1 MSFVGQPFRL
11 RIGTFVGLT
20 GSAWEA
26 ECDKTSMQVRV
37 QRVLVL
43 CMTWPLAACAG
54 QQSALD
60 PQGLQSEQIRH
71 TLFLFLIVA
80 AIVWTAVVIVLGV
93 GLLRRKRA
101 ADQPLDLHQ
110 PFERRSGRVILALG
124 IATTVVVLGLSL
136 VSYAGQRTVF
146 AKDEKA
152 HTLKIIG
159 HQWWW
164 EVRYEADSP
173 HQSFVTANEIRIPT
187 GQPVKVE
194 LESADVIHSF
204 WVPSLTGKM
213 DLIPGQKNE
222 LQFTANN
229 AGIYRGQCAEFCGI
243 QHAHM
248 AFAVIAMSPDE
259 FGRWRDHE
267 NQSGSN
273 PADQLGKQGEALF
286 RARGCALCHNIS
298 GTLAGGQLGPD
309 LTHIGSRTTIAAG
322 TLPNTPATLGAWIA
336 DPQHIKPGNLMPK
349 MPLQSDELIA
359 ILHYLEQL
367 K

>member
-1 MSFVGQPFRL
+1 MRSAPPSIVHRRGLLVAAGLSWGTRAGATSAAPGLGHGWQDALNSAGPQAAHIQDLWRL
-11 RIGTFVGLT
+11 MLWMCSIVF
-20 GSAWEA
+20 A
-26 ECDKTSMQVRV
+26 
-37 QRVLVL
+37 LVL
-43 CMTWPLAACAG
+43 AAFLLALWRAPRSRLDTAPDLEAKRRPEAG
-54 QQSALD
+54 IRRTVATATVVSAAL
-60 PQGLQSEQIRH
+60 
-71 TLFLFLIVA
+71 LFVLIVA
-80 AIVWTAVVIVLGV
+80 SVWTD
-93 GLLRRKRA
+93 RA
-101 ADQPLDLHQ
+101 LARLSTSDALHID
-110 PFERRSGRVILALG
+110 VTA
-124 IATTVVVLGLSL
+124 
-136 VSYAGQRTVF
+136 
-146 AKDEKA
+146 
-152 HTLKIIG
+152 

-164 EVRYEADSP
+164 ELTYDDPDPSR
-173 HQSFVTANEIRIPT
+173 QITTANEIHV
-187 GQPVKVE
+187 PVGRPV
-194 LESADVIHSF
+194 LVTLHADDVIHSF

-222 LQFTANN
+222 LQFTAKN

-267 NQSGSN
+267 NQSASN

-286 RARGCALCHNIS
+286 RARECALCHNIS

>member
-1 MSFVGQPFRL
+1 MSDMSFVGQPFRL

-80 AIVWTAVVIVLGV
+80 AIVWTA
-93 GLLRRKRA
+93 
-101 ADQPLDLHQ
+101 
-110 PFERRSGRVILALG
+110 
-124 IATTVVVLGLSL
+124 VVVLGLSL

-213 DLIPGQKNE
+213 DLITGQKNE
-222 LQFTANN
+222 LQFTAKN
-229 AGIYRGQCAEFCGI
+229 AGIYRGQCAEFCGL

-248 AFAVIAMSPDE
+248 AFAVIALPPDQ
-259 FGRWRDHE
+259 FGQWRD
-267 NQSGSN
+267 
-273 PADQLGKQGEALF
+273 
-286 RARGCALCHNIS
+286 
-298 GTLAGGQLGPD
+298 
-309 LTHIGSRTTIAAG
+309 
-322 TLPNTPATLGAWIA
+322 
-336 DPQHIKPGNLMPK
+336 
-349 MPLQSDELIA
+349 
-359 ILHYLEQL
+359 
-367 K
+367 

>member
-1 MSFVGQPFRL
+1 MPV
-11 RIGTFVGLT
+11 
-20 GSAWEA
+20 WER
-26 ECDKTSMQVRV
+26 K
-37 QRVLVL
+37 VLVL
-43 CMTWPLAACAG
+43 CTTWPLAACAG
-54 QQSALD
+54 RQSALD
-60 PQGLQSEQIRH
+60 PQGLQSDQIRS
-71 TLFLFLIVA
+71 TLFIFLLIA
-80 AIVWTAVVIVLGV
+80 AVVWIAVVLVLAAGM
-93 GLLRRKRA
+93 LRRKRA
-101 ADQPLDLHQ
+101 TDMPLDLHQ
-110 PFERRSGRVILALG
+110 GFEQRAGRLILVLG
-124 IATTVVVLGLSL
+124 AATTAIVLGLSF

-146 AKDEKA
+146 AKDEHA
-152 HTLKIIG
+152 LTLKIIG

-187 GQPVKVE
+187 GQPIKVE

-204 WVPSLTGKM
+204 WVPSLTGKI
-213 DLIPGQKNE
+213 DLITGQKNE
-222 LQFTANN
+222 LQFTAKN
-229 AGIYRGQCAEFCGI
+229 AGVYRGQCAEFCGL

-248 AFAVIAMSPDE
+248 AFDVIALPPDE
-259 FGRWRDHE
+259 FGRWRDHQ
-267 NQSGSN
+267 NQSAQS
-273 PADQLGKQGEALF
+273 PTDQLGRQGEALF

-309 LTHIGSRTTIAAG
+309 LTHVGSRTTIAAG
-322 TLPNTPATLGAWIA
+322 TLPNTPATLGAWIS

>member
-1 MSFVGQPFRL
+1 MSV
-11 RIGTFVGLT
+11 
-20 GSAWEA
+20 W
-26 ECDKTSMQVRV
+26 VRTA
-37 QRVLVL
+37 LVL
-43 CMTWPLAACAG
+43 SATWLLAGCSG
-54 QQSALD
+54 RQSALD
-60 PQGLQSEQIRH
+60 PQGLQSEQIRQ
-71 TLFLFLIVA
+71 TLFVFLVVA
-80 AIVWTAVVIVLGV
+80 TIIWIAVVFVLSMGM
-93 GLLRRKRA
+93 LRRKREA
-101 ADQPLDLHQ
+101 AQPLGLHEE
-110 PFERRSGRVILALG
+110 FEERSGRVILMLG
-124 IATTVVVLGLSL
+124 LATTVVVLGLSV

-146 AKDEKA
+146 AKSENA
-152 HTLKIIG
+152 LTLKIIG

-164 EVRYEADSP
+164 EVHYEGDSP
-173 HQSFVTANEIRIPT
+173 DKTFATANEIRIPT

-213 DLIPGQKNE
+213 DLITGQKNE
-222 LQFTANN
+222 LQFTAKK
-229 AGIYRGQCAEFCGI
+229 AGVYRGQCAEFCGL

-248 AFAVIAMSPDE
+248 AFAVIALPPDE

-267 NQSGSN
+267 NQSASS
-273 PADQLGKQGEALF
+273 PPDQLGRQGEALF

-298 GTLAGGQLGPD
+298 GTPAGGQMGPD

-336 DPQHIKPGNLMPK
+336 DPQHIKPGNLMPQ
-349 MPLQSDELIA
+349 MPLQSGELIA

>member
-1 MSFVGQPFRL
+1 MPVWVRKF
-11 RIGTFVGLT
+11 LT
-20 GSAWEA
+20 
-26 ECDKTSMQVRV
+26 
-37 QRVLVL
+37 L
-43 CMTWPLAACAG
+43 CTTLPLAACAG

-60 PQGLQSEQIRH
+60 PQGLQSEQIRS
-71 TLFLFLIVA
+71 TLFIFLAVA
-80 AIVWTAVVIVLGV
+80 AIVWIAVVLALVV
-93 GLLRRKRA
+93 GMLRRKRA
-101 ADQPLDLHQ
+101 SDAPLDLDQ
-110 PFERRSGRVILALG
+110 AFEDRAGRLILGLG
-124 IATTVVVLGLSL
+124 IATTAIVLGLSF
-136 VSYAGQRTVF
+136 VSYAGQRTIF
-146 AKDEKA
+146 SKDEKA
-152 HTLKIIG
+152 LTLKIVG

-173 HQSFVTANEIRIPT
+173 HQSFVTANEIRIPI

-204 WVPSLTGKM
+204 WVPALTGKM
-213 DLIPGQKNE
+213 DLITGQKNE
-222 LQFTANN
+222 LQFTAKN
-229 AGIYRGQCAEFCGI
+229 AGVYRGQCAEFCGL

-248 AFAVIAMSPDE
+248 AFAVIALPPDE
-259 FGRWRDHE
+259 FGRWRDHQ
-267 NQSGSN
+267 NQSAQS
-273 PADQLGKQGEALF
+273 PSDQLGRQGEALF

-298 GTLAGGQLGPD
+298 GTLAGGQMGPD

-322 TLPNTPATLGAWIA
+322 TLPNVPATLGAWIS

>member
-1 MSFVGQPFRL
+1 MPVWVRL
-11 RIGTFVGLT
+11 F
-20 GSAWEA
+20 
-26 ECDKTSMQVRV
+26 
-37 QRVLVL
+37 LVL
-43 CMTWPLAACAG
+43 CTSWSLAGCAG
-54 QQSALD
+54 RQSTLD
-60 PQGLQSEQIRH
+60 PQGLQSEQILH
-71 TLFLFLIVA
+71 TLFIFLAVA
-80 AIVWTAVVIVLGV
+80 AIVWVAVVIVLGV
-93 GLLRRKRA
+93 GMVRRKRL

-110 PFERRSGRVILALG
+110 PFEERTGRVILGLG
-124 IATTVVVLGLSL
+124 VITTVIVLGLSF

-146 AKDEKA
+146 AKDENA
-152 HTLKIIG
+152 LTLKIIG

-213 DLIPGQKNE
+213 DLITGQKNE
-222 LQFTANN
+222 LQFTAKN
-229 AGIYRGQCAEFCGI
+229 AGVYRGQCAEFCGL

-248 AFAVIAMSPDE
+248 AFTVIALPPDE
-259 FGRWRDHE
+259 FARWREHE
-267 NQSGSN
+267 NQSANS

-286 RARGCALCHNIS
+286 RARGCALCHNIN
-298 GTLAGGQLGPD
+298 GTMAGGQLGPD

-349 MPLQSDELIA
+349 MPLQSDEMIA

>member
-1 MSFVGQPFRL
+1 MPVWVR
-11 RIGTFVGLT
+11 
-20 GSAWEA
+20 SA
-26 ECDKTSMQVRV
+26 
-37 QRVLVL
+37 LVL
-43 CMTWPLAACAG
+43 FATLPLAACAG
-54 QQSALD
+54 RQSALD
-60 PQGLQSEQIRH
+60 PQGLQSDQIRH
-71 TLFLFLIVA
+71 TLFIFLVVA
-80 AIVWTAVVIVLGV
+80 AVVWTAVVIVLGI
-93 GLLRRKRA
+93 GMMRRKRA

-110 PFERRSGRVILALG
+110 VFEERTGRVILALG
-124 IATTVVVLGLSL
+124 IATTVAVLGLSF

-152 HTLKIIG
+152 LTLKIIG

-164 EVRYEADSP
+164 EVHYEADSP

-222 LQFTANN
+222 LQFTAKN
-229 AGIYRGQCAEFCGI
+229 AGVYRGQCAEFCGL

-248 AFAVIAMSPDE
+248 AFAVLALPPDE
-259 FGRWRDHE
+259 FGRWREHE
-267 NQSGSN
+267 NQGADS

-286 RARGCALCHNIS
+286 RRRGCALCHNVS
-298 GTLAGGQLGPD
+298 GTPAGGQLGPD
-309 LTHIGSRTTIAAG
+309 LTHVGSRTTIAAG
-322 TLPNTPATLGAWIA
+322 TLPNTPATLGAWIS

-359 ILHYLEQL
+359 IIHYLEQL

>member
-1 MSFVGQPFRL
+1 MVP
-11 RIGTFVGLT
+11 
-20 GSAWEA
+20 
-26 ECDKTSMQVRV
+26 
-37 QRVLVL
+37 VL
-43 CMTWPLAACAG
+43 CITWPLVACAG
-54 QQSALD
+54 RQSALD
-60 PQGLQSEQIRH
+60 PQGLQSGQIRH
-71 TLFLFLIVA
+71 TLLIFLTVA
-80 AIVWTAVVIVLGV
+80 AIVWTAVVIVV
-93 GLLRRKRA
+93 GIAMLREKRA
-101 ADQPLDLHQ
+101 ADRPLDLHQ
-110 PFERRSGRVILALG
+110 PFEERSGRVILALG
-124 IATTVVVLGLSL
+124 VATTAIVLGLSL

-146 AKDEKA
+146 AKNKHA
-152 HTLKIIG
+152 LTLKIIG

-222 LQFTANN
+222 LQFTAKN
-229 AGIYRGQCAEFCGI
+229 AGVYRGQCAEFCGM

-248 AFAVIAMSPDE
+248 AFSVIAMAAEE

-267 NQSGSN
+267 NQSASS

-286 RARGCALCHNIS
+286 RGRGCALCHNIG

-309 LTHIGSRTTIAAG
+309 LTHVAAARRSRRQRCRIRRPRSAPGSPIPSTS
-322 TLPNTPATLGAWIA
+322 NPAI
-336 DPQHIKPGNLMPK
+336 
-349 MPLQSDELIA
+349 
-359 ILHYLEQL
+359 
-367 K
+367 

>member
-1 MSFVGQPFRL
+1 MP
-11 RIGTFVGLT
+11 
-20 GSAWEA
+20 
-26 ECDKTSMQVRV
+26 VRV
-37 QRVLVL
+37 RSVLVL
-43 CMTWPLAACAG
+43 CTTWPLAGCAG
-54 QQSALD
+54 RQSTLD
-60 PQGLQSEQIRH
+60 PQGLQSEQILH
-71 TLFLFLIVA
+71 TLFIFLAVA
-80 AIVWTAVVIVLGV
+80 AIVWIAVVIVLGL
-93 GLLRRKRA
+93 GMLRRKRS
-101 ADQPLDLHQ
+101 ADRPLDLHQ
-110 PFERRSGRVILALG
+110 AFEERTGRVIMGLG
-124 IATTVVVLGLSL
+124 VATTAIVLGLSL

-146 AKDEKA
+146 AKGENA
-152 HTLKIIG
+152 LTLKIVG

-164 EVRYEADSP
+164 EVRYEDDSP
-173 HQSFVTANEIRIPT
+173 HRSFVTANEIRIPT

-213 DLIPGQKNE
+213 DLITGQKNE
-222 LQFTANN
+222 LQFTAKR
-229 AGIYRGQCAEFCGI
+229 AGVYRGQCAEFCGL

-248 AFAVIAMSPDE
+248 AFTVIALPPDE
-259 FGRWRDHE
+259 FGRWRDRE
-267 NQSGSN
+267 NQSANS

-286 RARGCALCHNIS
+286 RARGCALCHNIG

-322 TLPNTPATLGAWIA
+322 TLPNTPATLGGWIA
-336 DPQHIKPGNLMPK
+336 DPQHIKPGNFMPK